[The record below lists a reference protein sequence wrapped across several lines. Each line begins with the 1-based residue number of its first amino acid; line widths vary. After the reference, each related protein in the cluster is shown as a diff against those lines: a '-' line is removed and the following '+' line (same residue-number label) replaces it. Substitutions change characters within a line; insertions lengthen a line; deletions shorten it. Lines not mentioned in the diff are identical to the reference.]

1 MAALGLLRSLGPGLL
16 ILVPLTACGSG
27 EAAGEH
33 AAPSNEHKTQT
44 VCEPTA
50 PSECPEPAPHF
61 PDVAPIFEQRCASCH
76 TGIKDAPWPLDNYEH
91 VVDWASVIRDELLQC
106 LMPPADSDVE
116 MTPEER
122 QAILVW
128 VRCGARK

>member
-1 MAALGLLRSLGPGLL
+1 MLALTSFRSALLGM
-16 ILVPLTACGSG
+16 LVFATLPACGSAESKG
-27 EAAGEH
+27 EPAA
-33 AAPSNEHKTQT
+33 NEHKAQT
-44 VCEPTA
+44 VCQPTA
-50 PSECPEPAPHF
+50 PTECPEPVPHF
-61 PDVAPIFEQRCASCH
+61 VDVAPIFEQRCASCH

-106 LMPPADSDVE
+106 LIPPQDSGVE

-128 VRCGARK
+128 VRCGALE